1 MKNAIEEFIK
11 SKRIAVVG
19 LSRSGKKFG
28 NSAFAELLKRGY
40 QVFAVHPDAA
50 EIGGTPCYPN
60 LGALRGKVDA
70 VLVCI
75 APGGVPSILR
85 EAALNG
91 IRNVWLQQGAESSE
105 AIALGNELDFSL
117 VVRKCILMYAPP
129 VEGFHAW
136 HRAVYRIFS
145 KL

>member
-19 LSRSGKKFG
+19 LSRTSKKFG
-28 NSAFAELLKRGY
+28 NNAFVELSKRGY
-40 QVFAVHPDAA
+40 QVFAVHPEAA
-50 EIGGTPCYPN
+50 EIGGTLCYPN
-60 LGALRGKVDA
+60 LGALHGKVDA

-75 APGGVPSILR
+75 APGGVPEILK
-85 EAALNG
+85 EAARSG

-105 AIALGNELDFSL
+105 AVALGKELELNL
-117 VVRKCILMYAPP
+117 VVRRCILMYAPP

-136 HRAVYRIFS
+136 HRAFYRIFA